1 MEFLD
6 DAADPRD
13 AFLLMLV
20 ERVAAVESELAQTR
34 TEARE
39 AARELERL
47 REGLASVEKH
57 FLVRIWVNEDDHDD
71 HVDPVALVKKV
82 VEAYPLP
89 EGVRVSYFAG
99 MMDPLVLQ
107 FNKPDGK
114 RFLVGTLRLASLA
127 GAAATEMLGRYVLAD
142 TLTNTEWWCDDDK
155 RHEVVDIPM
164 DTSHASSG

>member
-89 EGVRVSYFAG
+89 EGVRVSYLAG
-99 MMDPLVLQ
+99 MM
-107 FNKPDGK
+107 N
-114 RFLVGTLRLASLA
+114 R
-127 GAAATEMLGRYVLAD
+127 
-142 TLTNTEWWCDDDK
+142 
-155 RHEVVDIPM
+155 
-164 DTSHASSG
+164 